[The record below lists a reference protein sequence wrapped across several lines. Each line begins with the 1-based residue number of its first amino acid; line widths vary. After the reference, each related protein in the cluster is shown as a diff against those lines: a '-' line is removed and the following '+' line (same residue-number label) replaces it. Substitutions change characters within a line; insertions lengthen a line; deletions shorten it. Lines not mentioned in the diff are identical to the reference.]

1 MEIDLIKHLLN
12 SGFTREINSEFPL
25 TYTRVYDNIRVVV
38 QLQQD
43 KHIVCAENGYIQRKC
58 VRPPFTS
65 IQDLEYCIQDIL
77 GPNEMYTVTRQ
88 LSLSN
93 LLSIVNNQEATGE
106 LSDTVVA
113 RILGKL
119 K

>member
-12 SGFTREINSEFPL
+12 SGFTQEINSEFPL
-25 TYTRVYDNIRVVV
+25 TYTRVYDNIQVVV

-65 IQDLEYCIQDIL
+65 IQELEHGIQDIL
-77 GPNEMYTVTRQ
+77 GTNEIYTVPRPI
-88 LSLSN
+88 SLSN
-93 LLSIVNNQEATGE
+93 LLSIINNQEATGK
-106 LSDTVVA
+106 LSDTAVA
-113 RILGKL
+113 RILGK
-119 K
+119 

>member
-1 MEIDLIKHLLN
+1 MEKELIRHLLN
-12 SGFTREINSEFPL
+12 SGYALDVKSPL
-25 TYTRVYDNIRVVV
+25 TYTRMYDNIQIVV
-38 QLQQD
+38 QLQKD

-65 IQDLEYCIQDIL
+65 IQELESCIQDIL
-77 GPNEMYTVTRQ
+77 GPNEMYTVPRRP
-88 LSLSN
+88 SLSN
-93 LLSIVNNQEATGE
+93 LLSIINNQESRGE
-106 LSDTVVA
+106 LNDTDVA